1 MHTCPPSAFLQ
12 QAAPL
17 LEAAIESLKQ
27 RYDYISV
34 LGTDSKGIN
43 YAATPGELR
52 AGDSAW
58 IERGF
63 VFRAQKAGVI
73 VEHAFN
79 RLPEGGDIAGAAAAA
94 LDALFAGAGDAT
106 RYPAIPDECAKADRF
121 GAAGIEPFSA
131 DPDQILA
138 KLASARDAL
147 LALSPEIVYAS
158 ARAEFMQVAKLF
170 ISPARR
176 LEQSFYWAQ
185 GYLVGVAKRGG
196 LTREDYQSFSGL
208 KGAELADEVPRAVPA
223 LAAELLELLGAGS
236 IEPGEY
242 EVIMDP
248 DVAGTLAHEA
258 FGHGVETDMFVK
270 GRAKASEF
278 LGKSVASP
286 IVQMFDGAAA
296 AEHCGSYLFDDEGRL
311 ATATQIIKD
320 GVLVSGISDLQSA
333 LLLGGAPTGN
343 GRRQAYDH
351 KAYARM
357 TNTYIAPGLSS
368 YADMIAGVKHGW
380 LLQKMN
386 SGMEDPKNW
395 GIQLVVLVGRE
406 IVEGAL
412 SGRVVSPVVCSGY
425 VPDVLSNISMLS
437 SDFELSGS
445 GYCGKGYKE
454 YVKVSAG
461 GPYVKTRMRLG

>member
-1 MHTCPPSAFLQ
+1 MHPCPPSPFLRQ
-12 QAAPL
+12 SAPL
-17 LEAAIESLKQ
+17 LEAAVGSLKK
-27 RYDYISV
+27 RYDYVSV
-34 LGTDSKGIN
+34 LGTDSIGIN
-43 YAATPGELR
+43 FSASPGELR

-63 VFRAQKAGVI
+63 VFRAQRDGVI
-73 VEHAFN
+73 VERAFN
-79 RLPEGGDIAGAAAAA
+79 AVPPGGEFAATVAAA
-94 LDALFAGAGDAT
+94 LDELFATARKAT
-106 RYPAIPDECAKADRF
+106 RYPAIPDERLHAERF
-121 GAAGIEPFSA
+121 GSAEIEPFSA
-131 DPDQILA
+131 DPDRILA
-138 KLASARDAL
+138 KLAASRDAL
-147 LALSPEIVYAS
+147 LAISPEIVYAS

-170 ISPARR
+170 ISPERR

-185 GYLVGVAKRGG
+185 GYLVGVAKRGE

-208 KGAELADEVPRAVPA
+208 KGAELADELLPAAPA

-242 EVIMDP
+242 DVIMDP

-270 GRAKASEF
+270 GRAKAPEY
-278 LGKSVASP
+278 LGKAVASP

-296 AEHCGSYLFDDEGRL
+296 AEHCGSYLFDDEGSL
-311 ATATQIIKD
+311 ARSTQIIKD
-320 GVLVSGISDLQSA
+320 GILVSGISDLQSA
-333 LLLGGAPTGN
+333 LLLGSAPTGN

-368 YADMIAGVKHGW
+368 YADLLASVKHGW

-406 IVEGAL
+406 IVNGAL

-425 VPDVLSNISMLS
+425 VPEVLSQISMIS
-437 SDFELSGS
+437 GDFELSGS